1 MEFQHISI
9 LLSECLDS
17 LNIRPDGVYVDATLG
32 GAGHS
37 LHIAQRLTEGGRLI
51 SIDRDDMALA
61 NAEKRLAEVRD
72 RVTLVKSDFR
82 NIDTAVASCGV
93 EQVDGILFDLG
104 VSSPQL
110 DIAERG
116 FSYMH
121 DAKLD
126 MRMDQQQQLSAYEIV
141 NEWDRNEIRRIL
153 WEYGEERYAPQ
164 IAAAIQRAREQKPIE
179 TTLELADI
187 IREAMPPAARREKQH
202 PAKRSFQAIRIA
214 VNDELKAVQEAM
226 ERSIDLL
233 APGGRLAVI
242 TFHSLEDRIVK
253 NAFRSAAQGCTCP
266 KDFPVCICGKKP
278 KVRLTPRKPILPD
291 EREIEENPRARSAK
305 LRVCEKI

>member
-126 MRMDQQQQLSAYEIV
+126 MRMDQQQALSAYEVV
-141 NEWDRNEIRRIL
+141 NTWDRAEIRRIL

-164 IAAAIQRAREQKPIE
+164 IAAAIERAREQKPIE

-226 ERSIDLL
+226 DRSIDLL

-253 NAFRSAAQGCTCP
+253 MP
-266 KDFPVCICGKKP
+266 FPQCRTGMYLSEGFSG
-278 KVRLTPRKPILPD
+278 VRLRQTGKGKIGSTQAVAAVYGGNRSKPPREK
-291 EREIEENPRARSAK
+291 RKIESM
-305 LRVCEKI
+305 